1 MPQKRVLIVT
11 YYWPPSGGIG
21 VLRCLKFAKYLREFG
36 WEPVIFTAEN
46 PHYPSL
52 DPSNEK
58 DVPAEIE
65 VVKGKIWEPY
75 SLYKRFTGQKKDANV
90 NNIFYVKETEV
101 SVLHKL
107 SVWIRSNFFIPDARS
122 KWIAPSVKLLL
133 KYLKDHPVDAIL
145 TNGPPHTNT
154 RIGTLLK
161 QKTGIPFLS
170 DYQDPWTQVDY
181 FQSLRLTK
189 WGLAKHQRLEQEAFK
204 AADHITIVSPSW
216 KKDLAEIG
224 AKNIS
229 VIPWGYDP
237 DDYQLD
243 KIEIDQEFTLT
254 HLGIMG
260 YDRNPKIFFQVIN
273 ELINENKT
281 FESDFALNLFG
292 QVDYSLVKEAKEIG
306 IESVFNVKGAV
317 PRKEALIR
325 TSSSNVLLLLLNQ
338 QDNVKGRIPGKL
350 FEYLASKRPI
360 IVLGPPD
367 SDVAN
372 IISETGRGITV
383 DYSDFE
389 GIKKALLYYYKK
401 YQEKEISKPL
411 LQDISKY
418 SSRNLTQQVAGL
430 LDQISKK

>member
-1 MPQKRVLIVT
+1 MAKKRVLIIT

-21 VLRCLKFAKYLREFG
+21 VLRCLKFAKYLRNFG
-36 WEPVIFTAEN
+36 WEPVIFTAQN

-58 DVPAEIE
+58 DVPENVE
-65 VVKGKIWEPY
+65 VIKGKIWEPY
-75 SLYKRFTGQKKDANV
+75 SLYKIFTGQKKDANV

-101 SVLHKL
+101 SALHKL

-122 KWIAPSVKLLL
+122 KWINPSVKLLL
-133 KYLKDHPVDAIL
+133 NYLKENPVDAIL

-181 FQSLRLTK
+181 FRSLRLTK
-189 WGLAKHQRLEQEAFK
+189 WGLAKHQRLEQEAFE
-204 AADHITIVSPSW
+204 AADHVTIVSPSW
-216 KKDLAEIG
+216 KKDLAAIG

-229 VIPWGYDP
+229 VIPWGFDP
-237 DDYQLD
+237 DDFQAGQ
-243 KIEIDQEFTLT
+243 IPIDEQFTLT

-260 YDRNPKIFFQVIN
+260 YDRNPKVFFQVIN
-273 ELINENKT
+273 ELIKEDPE
-281 FESDFALNLFG
+281 FEKDFALNLFG
-292 QVDYSLVKEAKEIG
+292 QVDYTLVKEAKSIG

-317 PRKEALIR
+317 PRKEAIAR
-325 TSSSNVLLLLLNQ
+325 TNSSNVLLLLLNQ
-338 QDNVKGRIPGKL
+338 QDNVMGRIPGKL

-360 IVLGPPD
+360 IVLGPPN

-372 IISETGRGITV
+372 IIAETERGITL
-383 DYSDFE
+383 DYNDSV
-389 GIKKALLYYYKK
+389 GIKKALLHYYGLYKD
-401 YQEKEISKPL
+401 QSLSKPL
-411 LQDISKY
+411 EKDISQY
-418 SSRNLTQQVAGL
+418 SSINLTKKLAGL
-430 LDQISKK
+430 LDDISNR